1 MSSPEQV
8 RLKKEP
14 LHVNKEQDTYKEKIL
29 QIQKSI
35 RIRRKLWR

>member
-8 RLKKEP
+8 RLKEP
-14 LHVNKEQDTYKEKIL
+14 LYVKEQDNYKEKIL

-35 RIRRKLWR
+35 GIRR

>member
-8 RLKKEP
+8 RFKKEQ
-14 LHVNKEQDTYKEKIL
+14 LQVKEQDTCKEEIL

-35 RIRRKLWR
+35 RIRRRELWR

>member
-8 RLKKEP
+8 RLKEP
-14 LHVNKEQDTYKEKIL
+14 LHVKEQDNCKEKIL